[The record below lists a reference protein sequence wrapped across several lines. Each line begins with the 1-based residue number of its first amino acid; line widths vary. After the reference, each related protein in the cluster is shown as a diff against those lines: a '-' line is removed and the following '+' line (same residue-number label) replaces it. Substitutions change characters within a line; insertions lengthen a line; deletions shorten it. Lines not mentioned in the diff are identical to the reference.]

1 MQRDSPMFIN
11 GASGPEI
18 GLPSRISGS
27 AHFVCFVVP
36 GHVPVP
42 TTRCTVPIT
51 RSDNFLCNCNGFRTR
66 KQRFLSK
73 AVVAGGRGHR
83 RLCTATLSPRLCSLA
98 ATQVV
103 QVLAETDILFPLH
116 VHWLC
121 NSFFVMHV
129 VRGASGREPT
139 NAYRPLRGQRR
150 SEGHTLSHVAMC
162 IGYAIRFS
170 LCTLRV
176 ALRSFC
182 VGRAAGLRGDR
193 ARVGGP
199 CGS

>member
-1 MQRDSPMFIN
+1 
-11 GASGPEI
+11 
-18 GLPSRISGS
+18 
-27 AHFVCFVVP
+27 
-36 GHVPVP
+36 
-42 TTRCTVPIT
+42 
-51 RSDNFLCNCNGFRTR
+51 
-66 KQRFLSK
+66 
-73 AVVAGGRGHR
+73 
-83 RLCTATLSPRLCSLA
+83 LA

-129 VRGASGREPT
+129 VRSASGREPT

-193 ARVGGP
+193 ASGGGP

>member
-129 VRGASGREPT
+129 VRSASGRELPQL
-139 NAYRPLRGQRR
+139 A
-150 SEGHTLSHVAMC
+150 SM
-162 IGYAIRFS
+162 
-170 LCTLRV
+170 
-176 ALRSFC
+176 RSFC

-193 ARVGGP
+193 ASGGGP